1 MNHIDN
7 RIDELIIRR
16 LKAGHDADERS
27 AARVVSALVAKPLP
41 RQRHSWFRSWPSALF
56 NNDFTP
62 AWPRLAALACVAL
75 VGCTVGFFGPGTRAF
90 QRTGWIVAVTQNS
103 EPDVGGLVFEP
114 EPLTG
119 AKP

>member
-1 MNHIDN
+1 MNRTDN
-7 RIDELIIRR
+7 RIDELIVRR
-16 LKAGHDADERS
+16 LQADRDADERS
-27 AARVVSALVAKPLP
+27 AARALSALALRPLP

-62 AWPRLAALACVAL
+62 AWPRIAALACVAL
-75 VGCTVGFFGPGTRAF
+75 IGCTVGFFGPGTRAF
-90 QRTGWIVAVTQNS
+90 QRTGWTVSQNS

>member
-1 MNHIDN
+1 MNRIDN
-7 RIDELIIRR
+7 RIDELIVRR
-16 LKAGHDADERS
+16 LQADRDADERS
-27 AARVVSALVAKPLP
+27 AARVVSTLALRPLP
-41 RQRHSWFRSWPSALF
+41 RQRHSWFRSWPSALL
-56 NNDFTP
+56 NNDFAP

-90 QRTGWIVAVTQNS
+90 QRTGWIVAIAQNS
-103 EPDVGGLVFEP
+103 DDVGGLVFDP

>member
-1 MNHIDN
+1 MN
-7 RIDELIIRR
+7 RIDELIVRR
-16 LKAGHDADERS
+16 LRADRDASEQS
-27 AARVVSALVAKPLP
+27 AARVVSALALRPLP
-41 RQRHSWFRSWPSALF
+41 RQRRSWSRHWPSALL
-56 NNDFTP
+56 NNDFAP

-90 QRTGWIVAVTQNS
+90 QRTGWIVTAQS
-103 EPDVGGLVFEP
+103 SDSDVSGLVFEP